1 MEYILLILLG
11 IVAGTMGSL
20 VGLGGGIITVPA
32 LLFFQRM
39 GWLSQPL
46 EHQNIVAISLMAIIF
61 TAFAST
67 LTNHKYGRIDFKS
80 GLIFFLGA
88 GPAVAIGAWAG
99 MYVPEGV
106 FYILFGMLML
116 FTTYLLSVRDRIKPL
131 DVNSDISRVFTCQGV
146 THRYSFNRYIAIAI
160 SALAGFIAGIFGVG
174 GGSFYVPMMVIL
186 FKFPVYVATATSMFM
201 ILLATIVGSISH
213 VMLGNVVLLYV
224 LFVGLGAYLGG
235 VIGPT
240 LASRL
245 SGRTILVILRLIIVV
260 VAIQMILK
268 GI

>member
-32 LLFFQRM
+32 LLFFQKM

-67 LTNHKYGRIDFKS
+67 LTNHKHGRIDMKS

-99 MYVPEGV
+99 MYVPEGI

-131 DVNSDISRVFTCQGV
+131 DINSDISRVFTCQGV

-186 FKFPVYVATATSMFM
+186 FKFPVHVATATSMFM
-201 ILLATIVGSISH
+201 ILLATVVGSISH

>member
-1 MEYILLILLG
+1 MEYIILILLG

-20 VGLGGGIITVPA
+20 VGLGGGLVTVPV
-32 LLFFQRM
+32 LLFFQQM

-67 LTNHKYGRIDFKS
+67 ITNYKHERIDIKS

-88 GPAVAIGAWAG
+88 GPAVAIGALVG
-99 MYVPEGV
+99 MYVPEGI
-106 FYILFGMLML
+106 FYILFGILML

-131 DVNSDISRVFTCQGV
+131 DVKSDISREFTCQGV
-146 THRYSFNRYIAIAI
+146 THRYSFNRYIAIGI
-160 SALAGFIAGIFGVG
+160 SAIAGFIAGIFGVG

-186 FKFPVYVATATSMFM
+186 FKFPVHVATATSMFM

-213 VMLGNVVLLYV
+213 IMLGNVVLLYA
-224 LFVGLGAYLGG
+224 LFVGAGAYLGG
-235 VIGPT
+235 ILGPN
-240 LASRL
+240 LAARL
-245 SGRTILVILRLIIVV
+245 SGRTVITILRLIIVV
-260 VAIQMILK
+260 VAVQMILK